1 MEYFQIEYCS
11 GRCSSNSTNNNN
23 QQQIKQ
29 IWQFSDTENVEQTMR
44 RSAMSHAVLIV
55 DCLFL
60 TRNFHQQLRDIVK
73 LAYQI
78 VFNHLAQNR
87 RLRQQKKKKQDNASH
102 KAQPQKKKYRSDN
115 NGMNEWMI
123 RKLTCV

>member
-1 MEYFQIEYCS
+1 M
-11 GRCSSNSTNNNN
+11 
-23 QQQIKQ
+23 
-29 IWQFSDTENVEQTMR
+29 SDTENVEQTMR

-78 VFNHLAQNR
+78 VFNHLARNR
-87 RLRQQKKKKQDNASH
+87 RLRQPKKKKQDNASH

-115 NGMNEWMI
+115 NGMNE
-123 RKLTCV
+123 